1 LGSVYALGTN
11 KLRPKKS
18 LGQHFLYDPAIGAK
32 IVGAA
37 RLGSDSVAVELGAGR
52 GILTRPLAATGA
64 RVIALEIDRN
74 LAAELGSFLHGES
87 GGSTGE
93 PLPLPAQGADRV
105 ELINADFTKLSLT
118 GLLVSR
124 GYDRCVL
131 FGNIPYNLTRHVL
144 FSFLV
149 DEVEMI
155 QSAYLMVQ
163 REVGERIVSDPGSKV
178 YGITSVV
185 LQSLYDARIL
195 FRVLPGSFTPR
206 PKVESVVLG
215 FVPKS
220 VPLVEPM
227 DLRRFTRFVKCMFQQ
242 RRKTIHNSLRTF
254 YTMSEQMLK
263 EVHAATAVDLQKRP
277 EALSKE
283 ELLKLFETVDE
294 VAKG

>member
-1 LGSVYALGTN
+1 MTN

-37 RLGSDSVAVELGAGR
+37 HLDRDSVVVELGAGR

-64 RVIALEIDRN
+64 RVIALELDRD
-74 LAAELGSFLHGES
+74 LAAELGSFLHGKPPD
-87 GGSTGE
+87 GDGE
-93 PLPLPAQGADRV
+93 QQPLPALAGDRV
-105 ELINADFTKLSLT
+105 ELVNADFTTLSLT

-124 GYDRCVL
+124 GYAKCVL
-131 FGNIPYNLTRHVL
+131 FGNIPYNLTRHVI

-149 DEVEMI
+149 DEVEVI
-155 QSAYLMVQ
+155 EAAYLMVQ
-163 REVGERIVSDPGSKV
+163 REVGERIVSGPGSKV

-195 FRVLPGSFTPR
+195 FRISPGSFFPR
-206 PKVESVVLG
+206 PKVDSVVLG
-215 FVPKS
+215 FVPKR
-220 VPLVEPM
+220 VPLVEPV
-227 DLRRFTRFVKCMFQQ
+227 DLRRFTHFVKRMFQQ
-242 RRKTIHNSLRTF
+242 RRKTIHNSLRAS
-254 YTMSEQMLK
+254 YTMSEEMLK
-263 EVHAATAVDLQKRP
+263 ELHAATAIDLQKRP

-294 VAKG
+294 AAKV